1 MAANALRK
9 YTVLLPKTQNYTNNC
24 QLVTSDL
31 KLNITYFSFL
41 TRELC

>member
-24 QLVTSDL
+24 HAVASNPKNPTD
-31 KLNITYFSFL
+31 IH
-41 TRELC
+41 